1 LEEATLRDPIVPR
14 RSRGEHLHDEDQ
26 RRDRTDSRADVLAQ
40 IARPQWRVDATLLG
54 AVAA

>member
-1 LEEATLRDPIVPR
+1 VRLEEATL
-14 RSRGEHLHDEDQ
+14 
-26 RRDRTDSRADVLAQ
+26 RDRTDSRADVLAQ